1 MLDPFAL
8 NEKGTFHEYCL
19 FILYS
24 LSLQHS
30 SFHQHPLSFPFK
42 GVVHI
47 LLKNGILLNKTH
59 FVHL

>member
-8 NEKGTFHEYCL
+8 NEKGTFDEYCL

-30 SFHQHPLSFPFK
+30 SFHQNSLSFPLK
-42 GVVHI
+42 GF
-47 LLKNGILLNKTH
+47 GSAY
-59 FVHL
+59 FVEKWDLVE